1 MARPTKYNEDRHDRI
16 IDALRKGNTRRA
28 SAWAGGI
35 DIDTFLQWI
44 RRFPN
49 FADAVKAA
57 EADAELAMVERVRTA
72 ANDQWQAA
80 AWWLERKMK
89 RDWSNRQ
96 EITGE
101 DGAPVRITVRFA
113 DDAQEDPEVTE

>member
-1 MARPTKYNEDRHDRI
+1 MARPTKYNEERHRKI
-16 IDALRKGNTRRA
+16 VETLRGGNTRRA

-35 DIDTFLQWI
+35 DVDTFLQWL

-49 FADAVKAA
+49 FAEDVKAA

-101 DGAPVRITVRFA
+101 DGAPVRIAVRFA
-113 DDAQEDPEVTE
+113 DEDGKDEDA

>member
-1 MARPTKYNEDRHDRI
+1 MPRPSKYNQDRHNRI
-16 IDALRKGNTRRA
+16 VEALRGGNTRRA

-35 DIDTFLQWI
+35 DQDTFIQWL
-44 RRFPN
+44 RRYPD

-101 DGAPVRITVRFA
+101 DGAPVRIAVRFA
-113 DDAQEDPEVTE
+113 DDEKDEPAE

>member
-1 MARPTKYNEDRHDRI
+1 MARLSKYNEDRHKRI
-16 IDALRKGNTRRA
+16 IEALRAGNTRRA
-28 SAWAGGI
+28 ASWAGGI
-35 DIDTFLQWI
+35 DQDTFLRWLQ
-44 RRFPN
+44 RYAD
-49 FADAVKAA
+49 FADDVKAA

-101 DGAPVRITVRFA
+101 DGAPVRIAVRFA
-113 DDAQEDPEVTE
+113 DEDDGKAETE

>member
-1 MARPTKYNEDRHDRI
+1 MPRQTKYNQDRHDRI
-16 IDALRKGNTRRA
+16 IAALRGGNTRRA

-35 DIDTFLQWI
+35 DQDTFNRWLG
-44 RRFPN
+44 RFAE
-49 FADAVKAA
+49 FADAVKEA

-72 ANDQWQAA
+72 ANEQWQAA

-101 DGAPVRITVRFA
+101 DGAPVRIAVRFA
-113 DDAQEDPEVTE
+113 DEDGKDEDA

>member
-1 MARPTKYNEDRHDRI
+1 MARPTKYNEDRHNRI
-16 IDALRKGNTRRA
+16 VEALRGGNTRRA
-28 SAWAGGI
+28 AAWAGGI
-35 DIDTFLQWI
+35 DQDTFLQWL

-49 FADAVKAA
+49 FADDVKAA

-101 DGAPVRITVRFA
+101 DGAPVRIAVRFA
-113 DDAQEDPEVTE
+113 DEDEGKAETE

>member
-1 MARPTKYNEDRHDRI
+1 MARPSKYNQDRHDRI
-16 IDALRKGNTRRA
+16 ITALRGGNTRRA
-28 SAWAGGI
+28 ACWAGGI
-35 DIDTFLQWI
+35 EVETFHQWL
-44 RRFPN
+44 RRFPE
-49 FADAVKAA
+49 FSDAVKAA

-101 DGAPVRITVRFA
+101 DGAPVRIAVRFA
-113 DDAQEDPEVTE
+113 DDEKDEPAE

>member
-1 MARPTKYNEDRHDRI
+1 MARPTKYNEDRHNRI
-16 IDALRKGNTRRA
+16 VEALRGGNTRRA
-28 SAWAGGI
+28 AAWAGGI
-35 DIDTFLQWI
+35 DQDTFLQWL

-49 FADAVKAA
+49 FADDVKAA

-101 DGAPVRITVRFA
+101 EGAPVRIAVRFA
-113 DDAQEDPEVTE
+113 DEDEGKAETE

>member
-1 MARPTKYNEDRHDRI
+1 MARPTKYNEDRHNRI
-16 IDALRKGNTRRA
+16 VEALRGGNTRRA
-28 SAWAGGI
+28 AAWAGGI
-35 DIDTFLQWI
+35 DQDTFLQWL

-49 FADAVKAA
+49 FADDVKAA

-89 RDWSNRQ
+89 RDWSNRL
-96 EITGE
+96 EVTGE
-101 DGAPVRITVRFA
+101 DGAPVRIAVRFA
-113 DDAQEDPEVTE
+113 DEDDGKDAPE